1 MMMIYRMKKQMCW
14 TWSGER
20 KERKELMNERI
31 NDILIAPTVQDL
43 IHLANSLFSEM
54 TASTTIN
61 DEGNPR
67 NQNAHGS
74 RGAASFI
81 QREVS
86 LLSRSEP
93 QSRS

>member
-43 IHLANSLFSEM
+43 IFR
-54 TASTTIN
+54 N
-61 DEGNPR
+61 DSFYNH
-67 NQNAHGS
+67 QQ
-74 RGAASFI
+74 RGASLVIKTHTVLKEPRLSFS
-81 QREVS
+81 VK
-86 LLSRSEP
+86 
-93 QSRS
+93 